1 MVEQGHEYLPI
12 PGPYMLLN
20 SRSGTALDLSGADRQ
35 TVIGYPPHGG
45 ENQQW
50 DFIPSG
56 NGYAIR
62 SVWPSDKYDCGL
74 YLTVQALQDHAPVIA
89 TPFPVSWD
97 VRPVDEGTYQIYWP
111 NTDFVLDLAD
121 WGNAA
126 PGTKLQLMKIKPRE
140 SCQIWRLVCQEEKL
154 KYSQSQS
161 KPSVTETVMETKDDY
176 RITTIRTTTTTA
188 TTVTTVMGPMART
201 AY

>member
-1 MVEQGHEYLPI
+1 
-12 PGPYMLLN
+12 
-20 SRSGTALDLSGADRQ
+20 
-35 TVIGYPPHGG
+35 
-45 ENQQW
+45 
-50 DFIPSG
+50 
-56 NGYAIR
+56 
-62 SVWPSDKYDCGL
+62 
-74 YLTVQALQDHAPVIA
+74 
-89 TPFPVSWD
+89 
-97 VRPVDEGTYQIYWP
+97 
-111 NTDFVLDLAD
+111 
-121 WGNAA
+121 
-126 PGTKLQLMKIKPRE
+126 MKIKPRE